1 MREIAYTSLVQP
13 KLEYAS
19 VAWEPFLKKDI
30 STLERVQCNAAQF
43 FSQNYKRYASV
54 TDMIRDFGLE
64 CQFIN

>member
-1 MREIAYTSLVQP
+1 MAYTSLVQP

-54 TDMIRDFGLE
+54 TDMIGDFGQDR
-64 CQFIN
+64 QFIN

>member
-1 MREIAYTSLVQP
+1 MAYTSLVQP

-19 VAWEPFLKKDI
+19 VAWEPFLKIKKDI

-54 TDMIRDFGLE
+54 TDMIRDFGQE